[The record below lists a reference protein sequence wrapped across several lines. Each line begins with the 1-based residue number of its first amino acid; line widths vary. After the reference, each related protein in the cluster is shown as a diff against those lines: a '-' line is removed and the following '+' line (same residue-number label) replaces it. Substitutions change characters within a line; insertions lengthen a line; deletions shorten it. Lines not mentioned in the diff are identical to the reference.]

1 MPDTAQAPDPVN
13 APAHYTGHPSGVECI
28 EIIEHMSFCL
38 GNALKYLFRHADKGE
53 PQQDLGKSIWYIR
66 REGHN
71 PSLPVRPDS
80 ARTSAFRRYMEFEP
94 DSDIRSAMKLIWL
107 VGAGTADIDNLE
119 TARWYVEREIERRE
133 KCGGER

>member
-38 GNALKYLFRHADKGE
+38 GNALKYLFRHADKGNAV
-53 PQQDLGKSIWYIR
+53 QDLRKAIWYTR

-71 PSLPVRPDS
+71 PGLPVRPDS
-80 ARTSAFRRYMEFEP
+80 ARTSAFRRYMEFEQH
-94 DSDIRSAMKLIWL
+94 SDIKSAMRLIWL
-107 VGAGTADIDNLE
+107 VGSGIADIDNLE